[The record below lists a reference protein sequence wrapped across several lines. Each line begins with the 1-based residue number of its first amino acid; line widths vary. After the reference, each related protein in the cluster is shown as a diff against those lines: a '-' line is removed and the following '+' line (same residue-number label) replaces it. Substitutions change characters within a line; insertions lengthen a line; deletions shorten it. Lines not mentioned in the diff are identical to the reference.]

1 MATST
6 TRVNRVAEQGI
17 HRVFTHHSVMI
28 TRIALVCLVT
38 LQGVEKGMGTGRR
51 IGMQVCA
58 IVCV

>member
-38 LQGVEKGMGTGRR
+38 IQGMGTGRR
-51 IGMQVCA
+51 IGMQMCA